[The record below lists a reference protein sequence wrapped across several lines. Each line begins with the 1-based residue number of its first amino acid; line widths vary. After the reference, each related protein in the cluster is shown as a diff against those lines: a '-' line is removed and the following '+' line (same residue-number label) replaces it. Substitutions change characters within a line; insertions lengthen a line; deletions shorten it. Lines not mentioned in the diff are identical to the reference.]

1 MDDKASNRQ
10 KYTTTLDIETLRQLE
25 EIKIYINKKLDKR
38 IRGLNEVIEIITA
51 EKWGEIIN
59 DKDSKKK

>member
-1 MDDKASNRQ
+1 MDDKTSNRQ

>member
-1 MDDKASNRQ
+1 MEDKTSNRQ

>member
-1 MDDKASNRQ
+1 MDDKTSNRQ

-25 EIKIYINKKLDKR
+25 EIKIYINKKLNKR